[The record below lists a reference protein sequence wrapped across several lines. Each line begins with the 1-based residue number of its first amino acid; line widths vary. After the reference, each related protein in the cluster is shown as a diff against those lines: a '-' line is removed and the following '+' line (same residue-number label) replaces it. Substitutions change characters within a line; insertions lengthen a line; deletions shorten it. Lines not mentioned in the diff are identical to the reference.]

1 MLRFRLIRQHK
12 DKLICFADT
21 VVSPTYPN
29 ERLEYP
35 PMDYDGPPVAEH
47 ASCCERDINVIIS

>member
-21 VVSPTYPN
+21 DVSPPN
-29 ERLEYP
+29 PHERLEYP

-47 ASCCERDINVIIS
+47 AACSERGINVIIS